1 MTSPTSSQPL
11 PLRIELKKGRD
22 SRPTLV
28 CIRSDGS
35 RTWSAVHA
43 HFPVHDITH
52 FAVES
57 VLGFSQAFFGLIA
70 AGWSIEEFAERGAAA
85 RMPAEALIAELVV
98 GLLDQERASGQLSRA
113 DDLNLY
119 LNQALLAR
127 GWDPFRPIL
136 DRELGAIRNL
146 RGELQTAW
154 SALDP
159 GQAITVEFPAG

>member
-1 MTSPTSSQPL
+1 MSSPTSSRPL

-28 CIRSDGS
+28 CIRADGS
-35 RTWSAVHA
+35 RTWSALHA

-70 AGWSIEEFAERGAAA
+70 AGWSIEEFADKGAAA
-85 RMPAEALIAELVV
+85 RMPADALIAELVV
-98 GLLDQERASGQLSRA
+98 GLLDQERASGQLLRA

-119 LNQALLAR
+119 LNQALQAR
-127 GWDPFRPIL
+127 GWDSFRPIL
-136 DRELGAIRNL
+136 DQELGAIRKI
-146 RGELQTAW
+146 RSDLQTAW
-154 SALDP
+154 SGLDP
-159 GQAITVEFPAG
+159 GQALTVEFPTG

>member
-1 MTSPTSSQPL
+1 MNPPTSSRPL

-70 AGWSIEEFAERGAAA
+70 AGWSIDEFAERGAAA

-98 GLLDQERASGQLSRA
+98 GLLDQERASEQLLRA
-113 DDLNLY
+113 DDLNLI

-136 DRELGAIRNL
+136 DQELGTIRKL

-154 SALDP
+154 SGLDS
-159 GQAITVEFPAG
+159 GQAITMEFPAG